1 MISFA
6 LICNTTVLSAT
17 ISFAVQTTSTSIIS
31 SASYRSIQFKT
42 RAFLNK
48 TASTNDLKLPSVVS
62 DSLRVLEWDKV
73 CDSVASFAGTSLG
86 QQTTK
91 AKLWEV
97 NQSYKESLKI
107 LEETKAAVEMHKHG
121 GCAMN
126 FSCIDIALVKS
137 AIQHAR
143 GCSPV
148 EGCEAMALVALLQFA
163 ESLQYNLK
171 AAIKEDADLL
181 QRFMPLAETIMD
193 LVVSCPLVKFIQQL
207 IDEDGSVK
215 DSASPVLKRSRYQVR
230 LLEQK
235 LSELM
240 ESLICNAVK
249 DRSSV
254 EVSNING
261 RWCIKSEAEL
271 PSSFEGLFLPRCRKH
286 CRATFCCFIK

>member
-48 TASTNDLKLPSVVS
+48 TASANDLKLPSVVS

-181 QRFMPLAETIMD
+181 QRFMPLAET
-193 LVVSCPLVKFIQQL
+193 VY
-207 IDEDGSVK
+207 
-215 DSASPVLKRSRYQVR
+215 AS
-230 LLEQK
+230 
-235 LSELM
+235 
-240 ESLICNAVK
+240 
-249 DRSSV
+249 
-254 EVSNING
+254 
-261 RWCIKSEAEL
+261 
-271 PSSFEGLFLPRCRKH
+271 
-286 CRATFCCFIK
+286 